1 MTGSAYGTREDRR
14 VTYTGNVNLR
24 AGSNRIALLSVAIGL
39 PVGSSLRILIN
50 LKVFPLLKYTW
61 ILHYWVSLIFVV
73 CRMLGSIMSYGT
85 QVFLVLL

>member
-39 PVGSSLRILIN
+39 PVGSSLRIVIN
-50 LKVFPLLKYTW
+50 LKVAPLLKYTW
-61 ILHYWVSLIFVV
+61 ILDYWVSLVV
-73 CRMLGSIMSYGT
+73 CRTLGSIMSYGT